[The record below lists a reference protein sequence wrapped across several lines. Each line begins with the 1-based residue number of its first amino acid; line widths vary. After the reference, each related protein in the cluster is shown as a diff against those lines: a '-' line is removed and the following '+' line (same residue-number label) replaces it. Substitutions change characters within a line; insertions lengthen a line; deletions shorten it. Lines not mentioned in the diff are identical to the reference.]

1 MLKSPET
8 CYYGLCT
15 KKGDYDMNIIIA
27 LLAGLV
33 AFAVGALWYTVLFG
47 KAWMKAV
54 GLDEETIQK
63 GSPITPMIVTLL
75 VEIAVALV
83 VSFILI
89 HLDLDIYIGGLL
101 IAVAAIL
108 SAIKNYVFEMKPF
121 KLILINESYKLVT
134 IMIMT
139 ASVAFFG

>member
-1 MLKSPET
+1 
-8 CYYGLCT
+8 
-15 KKGDYDMNIIIA
+15 
-27 LLAGLV
+27 
-33 AFAVGALWYTVLFG
+33 
-47 KAWMKAV
+47 MKAV

-63 GSPITPMIVTLL
+63 GSPVTPMIVTLL
-75 VEIAVALV
+75 VEMAVALI

-101 IAVAAIL
+101 IAAAAIL